1 MNKKAIFILSMATTF
16 LFFSC
21 KDDVLRDKRID
32 GTWKVNQYRI
42 GADTILPNT
51 QGSSNSVTYVFDKDG
66 DFSQKYT
73 YSYVGSSTYDVTFTG
88 NWDNSDGD
96 LELNFDSNSQGVLSI
111 GSGSSFNNYYC
122 GSYYNLREVF
132 DIIQLKGDNLEME
145 TTINGKR
152 VYVKATKQ

>member
-42 GADTILPNT
+42 GTDTILPNT
-51 QGSSNSVTYVFDKDG
+51 QGASNSVTYVFDKDG
-66 DFSQKYT
+66 DFSQKLT
-73 YSYVGSSTYDVTFTG
+73 FSSPGYSPYDIIFTG
-88 NWDNSDGD
+88 NWDNTDGD
-96 LELNFDSNSQGVLSI
+96 LELNFDATSQGVLYF
-111 GSGSSFNNYYC
+111 GYGSSFNNSYC
-122 GSYYNLREVF
+122 GSNYNLREVF